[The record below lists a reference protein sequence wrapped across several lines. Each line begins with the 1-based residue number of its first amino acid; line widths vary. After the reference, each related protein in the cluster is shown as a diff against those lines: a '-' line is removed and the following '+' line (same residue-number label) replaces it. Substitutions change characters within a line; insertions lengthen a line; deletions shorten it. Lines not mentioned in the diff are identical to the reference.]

1 MGQFSTVP
9 LRIYRKPSQ
18 SAMKSVIIGPL
29 EPPVEEPTNLKSAKL
44 LDTLWVTNF
53 VLGVSP
59 VLCPFW
65 SGFMQLSG
73 LGEDCDK
80 SRIEIL
86 PFINQDPS
94 QPNTIYSALY
104 FAQKLIDHH
113 NLGTCPVT
121 FDQPLY
127 IKATGIVASVTDLPN
142 IFIRLGGFHLTMSYM
157 GSLGFIMAGSGLES
171 MWETVYAPN
180 SIPHMQTGHAYA
192 RALRAHILSAAVITS
207 LLLEN
212 PGCLTGVNIQNLGAT
227 KAALFDGELASNC
240 LHNQESVPQV
250 MQVIDDLMLSNY
262 AGSRT
267 GKLWVNY
274 LIQVYYLKLF
284 LFAERTG
291 DCELHLYC
299 ICKMIPMFHNAGHF
313 AYAKAARLYLQQM
326 KSLQNIMTLP
336 AYEKFAE
343 TGYFAIRRS
352 NNFWSDNFSDQT
364 IEQELMRLLKSSGG
378 MTHGRGITDSSLM
391 KWVHAIPYNIP
402 TCDALGEYSG
412 VHSHT
417 SEQHK
422 DLRQCSTNRDSHDCT
437 VFTEWLGSHSQFGYT
452 EYNAVVSVSS
462 RVVSDNTVNCDQ
474 AFDVGEAAASSL
486 TGKVFSD
493 IKLSRNDRVVSITGS
508 RNTIKVRGQE
518 VVINPTLL
526 FLRITCVIKNKSE
539 MKNYLKYELAKQPPS
554 LFDKG
559 IMRKGNNS
567 TLGNILKTKSPIH
580 SELSDDACFVLDGGH
595 LLHVVPWPADGTY
608 SDVCLT
614 YISYVE
620 HHYGQNT
627 TVVFDGYNNMHSTKS
642 AEQRRRAALTPSADI
657 IFELDMKAT
666 TPKKSFLINNNNK
679 ARLIDKLM
687 LELQHNGINCKQ
699 HESDADH
706 LIISTAMEIA
716 GLNTK
721 PVVVVGTDTDLLV
734 MLVAQCLP
742 NMNIF
747 MLFQHSPAIM

>member
-1 MGQFSTVP
+1 MISASTHSVKYWICIPRSGNGEGYTSKRLKQKLKEHYGDNVTITTSSGRPIIYSFCGIEHNILRDNWKSARDPKSPTDKDSIISAAASIIRNDISTTPYDCSEYPRMDDLSDCASLVPESLLLFLHAIIKSNMDASNSDRRCVAIAHHIISACRPRSFISPLLLAVAVYVHRKYGSRELVDILNRLGFSDDYKEVQRLNSIFVVSGEPEYNLQSFTQFVFDNADFTVATLTSHDTFHAMGGIAAVTPSGNSTPRTLQRNTQLPAMEEMGQFSTVP

-44 LDTLWVTNF
+44 LDTLWATNF

-65 SGFMQLSG
+65 SGVMQLSVR
-73 LGEDCDK
+73 GEDCDK

-86 PFINQDPS
+86 PFVNQDPS

-142 IFIRLGGFHLTMSYM
+142 IFIRIGGFHLTMSYM

-274 LIQVYYLKLF
+274 LIQVYYLKLL

-291 DCELHLYC
+291 DCELDCHVSCCWSLC
-299 ICKMIPMFHNAGHF
+299 LCKSCPALL
-313 AYAKAARLYLQQM
+313 AA
-326 KSLQNIMTLP
+326 N
-336 AYEKFAE
+336 E
-343 TGYFAIRRS
+343 
-352 NNFWSDNFSDQT
+352 
-364 IEQELMRLLKSSGG
+364 KSSE
-378 MTHGRGITDSSLM
+378 D
-391 KWVHAIPYNIP
+391 
-402 TCDALGEYSG
+402 
-412 VHSHT
+412 
-417 SEQHK
+417 
-422 DLRQCSTNRDSHDCT
+422 HD
-437 VFTEWLGSHSQFGYT
+437 
-452 EYNAVVSVSS
+452 
-462 RVVSDNTVNCDQ
+462 
-474 AFDVGEAAASSL
+474 
-486 TGKVFSD
+486 
-493 IKLSRNDRVVSITGS
+493 ITGLWEIC
-508 RNTIKVRGQE
+508 RDG
-518 VVINPTLL
+518 L
-526 FLRITCVIKNKSE
+526 FCNQKI
-539 MKNYLKYELAKQPPS
+539 Q
-554 LFDKG
+554 
-559 IMRKGNNS
+559 
-567 TLGNILKTKSPIH
+567 
-580 SELSDDACFVLDGGH
+580 
-595 LLHVVPWPADGTY
+595 
-608 SDVCLT
+608 
-614 YISYVE
+614 
-620 HHYGQNT
+620 
-627 TVVFDGYNNMHSTKS
+627 
-642 AEQRRRAALTPSADI
+642 
-657 IFELDMKAT
+657 
-666 TPKKSFLINNNNK
+666 
-679 ARLIDKLM
+679 
-687 LELQHNGINCKQ
+687 
-699 HESDADH
+699 
-706 LIISTAMEIA
+706 
-716 GLNTK
+716 
-721 PVVVVGTDTDLLV
+721 
-734 MLVAQCLP
+734 
-742 NMNIF
+742 
-747 MLFQHSPAIM
+747 